1 MTLKIDDKFWDFV
14 NVRMSVGLQVLI
26 LNGSLDVCVHSYTVG
41 MDTTNDD
48 NKFMNNII
56 IQAWAWI
63 KSVKSFKTISSCTS
77 ECSRIRIWGTVH
89 KWREQASD
97 KLYYGRQNLTIRRY
111 ILWWK
116 CNCTYVLNI
125 WSISLESKLSPIFCI
140 SQNKFVYVD
149 WPKTFHK
156 NCFKNVEN

>member
-1 MTLKIDDKFWDFV
+1 MTSFEILW
-14 NVRMSVGLQVLI
+14 MSECLLVCKVLI

-63 KSVKSFKTISSCTS
+63 KSVKSFKIICSCTS
-77 ECSRIRIWGTVH
+77 ECSRIRIWETVH

-140 SQNKFVYVD
+140 SQKQVCICWLTEDISQELF
-149 WPKTFHK
+149 
-156 NCFKNVEN
+156 